1 MRGPAIALPR
11 DAVRSCTTCAMP
23 ITAPQTP
30 GPALVRSLTQVQAVA
45 LNMSNMVGA
54 GPFITIPLIIAA
66 MGGPQ
71 CMLGWVL
78 GAVLALSDGLVWSE
92 LSAAMPGTGGTYVYL
107 REAFRGTILG
117 GVLPFL
123 FIWQF
128 ILSAP
133 LEIASGYIG
142 FAQYA
147 GYFWPTMSPTGA
159 RVISAAVGLMVIA
172 LLYRRIDSIGKLTV
186 VLWVGMLVTVLV
198 VIVSGL
204 THFNAAIV
212 FDFPPDAFTFSRG
225 FVSGLGS
232 AMLIA
237 MYDFSGYFDICYV
250 AGEVKNPARVIPR
263 SILWSVVLVALMYAL
278 TNLSLMAVIP
288 WRDAMKSTFI
298 VTDFME
304 RLYGPRAAAVVTV
317 LVMWTAVASVFAL
330 LLGYSRIAWAA
341 ATEGDFF
348 RVFAKLHP
356 TGQFPHVALLVLG
369 GLSILG
375 SFLSL
380 GDVISALLTSRI
392 LIQFVGQIAALHV
405 LRRRKGFAFPFRM
418 WCYPIPSIIALTG
431 WLYIFATSGWGFAGL
446 GLATIIAGTIAY
458 RLWIGLRGPTTA

>member
-1 MRGPAIALPR
+1 MRRVDVVSSERGLE
-11 DAVRSCTTCAMP
+11 
-23 ITAPQTP
+23 
-30 GPALVRSLTQVQAVA
+30 RSLGQWQAIA

-78 GAVLALSDGLVWSE
+78 GAILALCDGLVWSE

-107 REAFRGTILG
+107 REAFRGTALG

-147 GYFWPTMSPTGA
+147 GYFWPGMGVNGA
-159 RVISAAVGLMVIA
+159 RLISTAIGLVVIA
-172 LLYRRIDSIGKLTV
+172 LLYRRIGSIGKLTV
-186 VLWVGMLVTVLV
+186 VLWLGMLLTVLS
-198 VIVSGL
+198 VIVSGM
-204 THFNAAIV
+204 THFNARVV
-212 FDFPPDAFTFSRG
+212 FDFPPDAFTFNLG
-225 FVSGLGS
+225 FASGLGS

-237 MYDFSGYFDICYV
+237 MYDFSGYFDVCYV
-250 AGEVKNPARVIPR
+250 AGEIKQPEKVIPR
-263 SILWSVVLVALMYAL
+263 AILWSVVAVATMYAL

-298 VTDFME
+298 VTDFMS
-304 RLYGPRAAAVVTV
+304 RLYGPRAAAAVTV

-341 ATEGDFF
+341 ANEGDFF
-348 RVFAKLHP
+348 SVFAKLHP
-356 TGQFPHVALLVLG
+356 TGRFPHVAIVVLG
-369 GLSILG
+369 VLSILC
-375 SFLSL
+375 SFFSL

-392 LIQFVGQIAALHV
+392 LIQFVGQIAGLHR
-405 LRRRKGFAFPFRM
+405 LRQRADFVMPFRM
-418 WCYPIPSIIALTG
+418 WFYPVPSMIALIG
-431 WLYIFATSGWGFAGL
+431 WLYIFATSGWRFAGI
-446 GLATIIAGTIAY
+446 GVAMAAAGVVAY
-458 RLWIGLRGPTTA
+458 ALWIRTRSTTA

>member
-1 MRGPAIALPR
+1 MNERG
-11 DAVRSCTTCAMP
+11 
-23 ITAPQTP
+23 
-30 GPALVRSLTQVQAVA
+30 LVRSLDQVQAIA
-45 LNMSNMVGA
+45 LNMSNMVGV

-78 GAVLALSDGLVWSE
+78 GALLALCDGLVWSE

-107 REAFRGTILG
+107 REAFRATALG

-147 GYFWPTMSPTGA
+147 GYFWPHMGTLGTRIVTTLVGIA
-159 RVISAAVGLMVIA
+159 VIG
-172 LLYRRIDSIGKLTV
+172 LLYRRISAIGKLTV
-186 VLWVGMLVTVLV
+186 VLWLGMLLTVSI

-204 THFNAAIV
+204 THFNARVA
-212 FDFPPDAFTFSRG
+212 FDFPPNAFTFNLG

-237 MYDFSGYFDICYV
+237 MYDFSGYFDVCYV
-250 AGEVKNPARVIPR
+250 AGEIKHPERVIPR
-263 SILWSVVLVALMYAL
+263 AIIWSVLAVAAMYAL
-278 TNLSLMAVIP
+278 TNLSLMAVVP
-288 WRDAMKSTFI
+288 WREAMKSPFI
-298 VTDFME
+298 VTDFMQ
-304 RLYGPRAAAVVTV
+304 RLYGPRAAAAVTV

-330 LLGYSRIAWAA
+330 LLGYSRLAWAA
-341 ATEGDFF
+341 AAEGDFF
-348 RVFAKLHP
+348 AVFARLHP
-356 TGQFPHVALLVLG
+356 KGQFPHVAILVLG
-369 GLSILG
+369 GLSIAG
-375 SFLSL
+375 SFFSL

-392 LIQFVGQIAALHV
+392 LIQFVGQIAALHILRQRPGFV
-405 LRRRKGFAFPFRM
+405 LPFRM
-418 WCYPIPSIIALTG
+418 WWYPVPSMIALVG

-446 GLATIIAGTIAY
+446 GLATVVAGVGAY
-458 RLWIGLRGPTTA
+458 AIWVRHRRQVA